1 MKRHIMVKGASE
13 MKELEVKVLNIDLIE
28 MEGKLIKLGGKLI
41 DKELQVNT
49 LIDTVDNYIENNLD
63 SYMRIRETK
72 SLLTGNVKLTLTMK
86 KNVSRDGVRENIE
99 INTDISNKEAM
110 LEILKALGYIV
121 KEEGTKERISYDF
134 NGIRFDLDRW
144 DEKTYPY
151 PYMEI
156 EVNNEGELQDIVE
169 KLGIARENISTKSIV
184 DLRREANLM

>member
-1 MKRHIMVKGASE
+1 